1 MRQLYFPFKLSVANS
16 KALVEAVKARRTEGG
31 DSMDVEIQKKYNKRT
46 MKDEFGNYP
55 TWYNKR
61 KVKELQLKNKKIKKK
76 KATGKKKASGKG
88 RHR

>member
-1 MRQLYFPFKLSVANS
+1 MANS
-16 KALVEAVKARRTEGG
+16 KAVVEAVKARRTEED
-31 DSMDVEIQKKYNKRT
+31 DSMEVESKKYNKRT

-55 TWYNKR
+55 PWYNKR
-61 KVKELQLKNKKIKKK
+61 KVKELQLKNQKIKKK

>member
-1 MRQLYFPFKLSVANS
+1 MSMTFITVANS
-16 KALVEAVKARRTEGG
+16 KAVVEAVKARRTED

-55 TWYNKR
+55 PWYNKR
-61 KVKELQLKNKKIKKK
+61 KVKELQLKNQKIKKK